1 MQIITFGCRLNIFES
16 AAIEKLVGADLPN
29 VILFNTCAV
38 TAEAERQLR
47 QAIRKAKRENPNTRI
62 YVAGCAAQLHP
73 ENYALMPEVD
83 RVLGNREKLSKAAL
97 LAKEK
102 TLVASMDIPQEGI
115 DTDVPIISDF
125 AGKTKAFLQIQQG
138 CNHAC
143 TFCVVHHI
151 RGKNTGLHPDTV
163 IRQAKTFVGNG
174 YPELILTG
182 VDLAAYPYGFCGL
195 IRRLLTEV
203 DGLKRLRFGS
213 LDPAV
218 LSEEFVALM
227 ASDKRL
233 MPHIHLSIQAGDDL
247 ILKRMGRRH
256 TKQDILTLADKL
268 RQVRPDIVLG
278 ADFIAGFPTET
289 DEQFNE
295 TMDLV
300 KRANITHLHVFP
312 YSERDGTPAAK
323 MPQLPVSIRK
333 ERAKKLRDLGTQ
345 QMEHLLDKMVGKT
358 ISVLVEQPFEGT
370 SENYLKVRFETPQIV
385 GQIVDVRITKRE
397 NNELVG

>member
-38 TAEAERQLR
+38 TGEAERQLR
-47 QAIRKAKRENPNTRI
+47 QAIRKAKRENPNARI

-73 ENYALMPEVD
+73 EIYANMPEVD

-97 LAKEK
+97 LATEK
-102 TLVASMDIPQEGI
+102 IAAAPMDNTDDSSHI
-115 DTDVPIISDF
+115 DVPVISDF
-125 AGKTKAFLQIQQG
+125 SGKTKAFLQIQQG

-143 TFCVVHHI
+143 TFCVVHSI
-151 RGKNTGLHPDTV
+151 RGKNTGLHPDIV
-163 IRQAKTFVGNG
+163 IHQANTFVQNG
-174 YPELILTG
+174 YNELILTG
-182 VDLAAYPYGFCGL
+182 VDLAAYPFGFCAL
-195 IRRLLTEV
+195 IRRLLAEV
-203 DGLKRLRFGS
+203 NGLKRLRFGS

-218 LSEEFVALM
+218 LSDEFVALM

-268 RQVRPDIVLG
+268 RQVRPDMVFG

-323 MPQLPVSIRK
+323 MPQVPVAIRK
-333 ERAKKLRDLGTQ
+333 ERAKKLRDLGTG
-345 QMEHLLDKMVGKT
+345 QMEQLLDTMVGKT
-358 ISVLVEQPFEGT
+358 ISVLVEQPFEGI
-370 SENYLKVRFETPQIV
+370 SENYLKVRFKHPQTI
-385 GQIVDVRITKRE
+385 GQIVDIRIEKRE
-397 NNELVG
+397 NDELVG

>member
-289 DEQFNE
+289 DAQFNE